1 MAFYRSDSG
10 SGSKVTAQYT
20 KVAPNTTITMTLVG
34 DANAIYFCSNLNS
47 PTRYY
52 KVYINDT
59 LMSDNM
65 STIYNYGDA
74 WGSSVGKLN
83 GDFKEG
89 DVVKLTMGAISS
101 SAHVQIIAVMEDN

>member
-1 MAFYRSDSG
+1 MAFYRNSG

-47 PTRYY
+47 PTKYF

-59 LMSDNM
+59 LISNSM
-65 STIYNYGDA
+65 STVYGYGDA
-74 WGSSVGKLN
+74 WGASVGKLN

-89 DVVKLTMGAISS
+89 DVVTLKMSAISN

>member
-1 MAFYRSDSG
+1 MAFYRNNGG
-10 SGSKVTAQYT
+10 SGSKATAQYT

-47 PTRYY
+47 PTEYF

-59 LMSDNM
+59 LISNSM
-65 STIYNYGDA
+65 STVYGYGDA

-89 DVVKLTMGAISS
+89 DVVKLAMRAITN